1 MRRAGMDCSTAREL
15 LEEYF
20 EGTLPTRRREE
31 VSAHVS
37 VCAGCAE
44 ELAQIQKVATA
55 LSAAPL
61 AEPSVDVLR
70 AITRRAATLP
80 APGARRALVRG
91 WRQVAVLAA
100 ACVAVLAGSGYGFT
114 LAWPKIAAALTPAVA
129 WLGKGIAL
137 ALAWLEPTFEVIGVV
152 FEAASAL
159 AEPLRTVATAMGP
172 TVGFYAA
179 GELALLFG
187 MILLF
192 RWGRRRVRARVPT
205 FVL

>member
-1 MRRAGMDCSTAREL
+1 MKRAGMNCSTAREL

-55 LSAAPL
+55 LSAIPM

-70 AITRRAATLP
+70 AIASRAATLP
-80 APGARRALVRG
+80 APGARRVLVSG

-100 ACVAVLAGSGYGFT
+100 AFVAVLAASSYGFP

-129 WLGKGIAL
+129 WLGKEAAL
-137 ALAWLEPTFEVIGVV
+137 TLAWLEPKL
-152 FEAASAL
+152 EAILVLFGAAGGL
-159 AEPLRTVATAMGP
+159 AEPVGTVATAMGP
-172 TVGFYAA
+172 TLGLYAA
-179 GELALLFG
+179 GELALLAG

-192 RWGRRRVRARVPT
+192 RWGRRRAHARAAT

>member
-1 MRRAGMDCSTAREL
+1 MDCSTAREL

-20 EGTLPTRRREE
+20 EGTLPTRRRDE

-44 ELAQIQKVATA
+44 ELAQIQKVASA

-61 AEPSVDVLR
+61 VEPSVEVLR

-80 APGARRALVRG
+80 APGARRVLVSG
-91 WRQVAVLAA
+91 WRRVAVLSAG
-100 ACVAVLAGSGYGFT
+100 CVAVLAVSSYGFP

-129 WLGKGIAL
+129 WLGKGTAL
-137 ALAWLEPTFEVIGVV
+137 VLAWLEPTFEAIRVL
-152 FEAASAL
+152 FEAAGAL

-172 TVGFYAA
+172 TVGLYAA
-179 GELALLFG
+179 GELALLVG
-187 MILLF
+187 MILVL
-192 RWGRRRVRARVPT
+192 RWSRRRVRAQVPM

>member
-1 MRRAGMDCSTAREL
+1 MDCSTAREL

-91 WRQVAVLAA
+91 WQRVAVLSA
-100 ACVAVLAGSGYGFT
+100 ACVAVLAGSRYGFP
-114 LAWPKIAAALTPAVA
+114 LAWPKIAAALTPMVA
-129 WLGKGIAL
+129 WLGKGTASV
-137 ALAWLEPTFEVIGVV
+137 LAWLEPTFEAIQVLFG
-152 FEAASAL
+152 AAGGL

-179 GELALLFG
+179 GELALLVG

>member
-44 ELAQIQKVATA
+44 ELAQIQKVAFA
-55 LSAAPL
+55 LSAAPVI
-61 AEPSVDVLR
+61 EPSVDVLR
-70 AITRRAATLP
+70 AITMRAAALP
-80 APGARRALVRG
+80 APGARRALVSG
-91 WRQVAVLAA
+91 WQRVAVLAA
-100 ACVAVLAGSGYGFT
+100 ACVAVLAGSGYGFA
-114 LAWPKIAAALTPAVA
+114 LAWPKIWAALTPAVA
-129 WLGKGIAL
+129 WLGKGTAL
-137 ALAWLEPTFEVIGVV
+137 ALAWMEPAFEVIAVV
-152 FEAASAL
+152 FRAAGAL
-159 AEPLRTVATAMGP
+159 AEPLRTAATAMGP

-192 RWGRRRVRARVPT
+192 RWGRRRAHARVAT